1 MITLPL
7 SPRRYELY
15 IDGGWRES
23 AGRERWPRLS
33 PAHDVPVSEYA
44 LAGTDDVDA
53 AVAVARRAFDHG
65 PWPHASGQE
74 RAVVLTRVA
83 ANLRQRQNE
92 LALIECLETGKP
104 LAQARDE
111 IEWAAGLWDYAAT
124 LAPNLHGDSY
134 GNLGRQALGVVVREP
149 IGVVA
154 LITPWNFP
162 LLIASQKLPFAL
174 AAGCS
179 CVIKPS
185 EFTSGTTLEL
195 ATILAD
201 AGVPNGVFNVVTG
214 LGPTVGARLAEHAD
228 VDMISFTGS
237 TAVGQRISALAAG
250 NLKRVALELG
260 GKNAQIIYADADLDA
275 ALDAAVYGGYFNAGE
290 CCNAGSRLLVHESIA
305 DEFAAQL
312 AKRATNV
319 PVGDP
324 LAPET
329 KIGAIIN
336 ETQFQKIMSA
346 VETGKREGARLLT
359 GGDRWKSATGR
370 FIKPTVFSGVGRD
383 SVLAR
388 AEIFGPVISIL
399 NFRTDEEAV
408 ELANDSMY
416 GLSGSVWT
424 RDVTRAVN
432 TARALRAGTV
442 WINSF
447 LDGSPQ
453 LPFGG
458 YKRSGQ
464 GRELGRTAV
473 EEFCETKTIRIHTGA
488 RGAAWHS
495 AD

>member
-1 MITLPL
+1 M
-7 SPRRYELY
+7 
-15 IDGGWRES
+15 
-23 AGRERWPRLS
+23 
-33 PAHDVPVSEYA
+33 
-44 LAGTDDVDA
+44 
-53 AVAVARRAFDHG
+53 
-65 PWPHASGQE
+65 
-74 RAVVLTRVA
+74 
-83 ANLRQRQNE
+83 
-92 LALIECLETGKP
+92 
-104 LAQARDE
+104 
-111 IEWAAGLWDYAAT
+111 
-124 LAPNLHGDSY
+124 
-134 GNLGRQALGVVVREP
+134 
-149 IGVVA
+149 VA